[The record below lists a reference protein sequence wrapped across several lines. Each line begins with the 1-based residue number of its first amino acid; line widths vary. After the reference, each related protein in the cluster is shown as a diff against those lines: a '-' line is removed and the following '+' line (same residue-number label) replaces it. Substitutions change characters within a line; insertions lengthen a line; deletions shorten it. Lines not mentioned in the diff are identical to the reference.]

1 MNGSDQTTI
10 NRLADGHRLAAV
22 AHLEAHHGLDARLA
36 DGVAHLRGTLVINR
50 NGLFDDEV
58 LAGLRRGDRLRRMH
72 RMRRTDVD
80 NVDFGILQHLVVVAI
95 ELERQSVFLRQF
107 RFGVGAP
114 RTDRGDLDP
123 FDFFQ
128 CLDMRA
134 SDPTETDNSGF
145 E

>member
-1 MNGSDQTTI
+1 MTMTRASGYRQPRGWANTKA
-10 NRLADGHRLAAV
+10 RV
-22 AHLEAHHGLDARLA
+22 LERERD
-36 DGVAHLRGTLVINR
+36 
-50 NGLFDDEV
+50 GLFDDEV

-114 RTDRGDLDP
+114 RTNRGDFDT